1 VPFPP
6 PLERHVAP
14 VPFAPAPMCGCNASQ
29 KRRAALNRDGKG
41 GYLFFFPR
49 RSSLGSAST
58 ADGSAKN
65 EHNVE
70 ACCALMLLPYTSC
83 ARVSVICISWS
94 RYSGTVCII
103 VPTYSSLLK
112 GGQSDDE
119 QNTGTDSKKTTH
131 HKTKYNIRSEE
142 TWTRL
147 SLRKRLSLSSH
158 SASAFHR

>member
-1 VPFPP
+1 VLFPP
-6 PLERHVAP
+6 PLERYVAP

-29 KRRAALNRDGKG
+29 KRRSALRRDGKG
-41 GYLFFFPR
+41 GYLFFNYR
-49 RSSLGSAST
+49 RSSFGTAST

-83 ARVSVICISWS
+83 AQVAVSRTSWS

-119 QNTGTDSKKTTH
+119 QNTGIGSKKTTH
-131 HKTKYNIRSEE
+131 HKPKHNVRSEE
-142 TWTRL
+142 TWRRL
-147 SLRKRLSLSSH
+147 SLRDRLSLCSH